1 MRAALCAGRR
11 LSSYHNIAASGC
23 FTSAKRAALNVGG
36 SPLVSLLAHAW
47 GESYCCCRMMTL
59 IPVTSL
65 TS

>member
-11 LSSYHNIAASGC
+11 LSFCHIIAASGC
-23 FTSAKRAALNVGG
+23 GQSAKRAALNVED

-47 GESYCCCRMMTL
+47 GECYCCCRMMTL